1 MPSIPEVGK
10 PGPLVNGDR
19 RRILIHRPDALQKE
33 AFVGHPISRGMRVP
47 FNTHL
52 NDITPDDITTDAR
65 YGGPDRRHFVADAAV
80 LLLAVVTHAT
90 NHAANFQ
97 DRGGAK
103 LVLGKLLGQLI
114 RLQVIW
120 TDGAYAGRLAA
131 WCASPPSTD
140 GCLRLMRVW

>member
-1 MPSIPEVGK
+1 M
-10 PGPLVNGDR
+10 
-19 RRILIHRPDALQKE
+19 
-33 AFVGHPISRGMRVP
+33 GHPISRGMRVP

-52 NDITPDDITTDAR
+52 NDIMPDDITTDAW

-80 LLLAVVTHAT
+80 LLLAVVF
-90 NHAANFQ
+90 HAANFQ

-114 RLQVIW
+114 RLQATW
-120 TDGAYAGRLAA
+120 ADGAYAGRLAA